1 MEVIKHFNKYV
12 LFQFFLLLQILLLK
26 AIEVEEKKEK
36 EEMKLKRALDDFFPD
51 ETEKSSEVVLGF
63 KEVWK
68 VQDD

>member
-1 MEVIKHFNKYV
+1 M
-12 LFQFFLLLQILLLK
+12 LLK

-68 VQDD
+68 V